1 MRRLLAVILMSVLAG
16 CGASQPPAPPPPP
29 EPAPVLEEDPLIQCP
44 TPRPQVCTMEYNPVC
59 AGLQGGG
66 VSMYSSPCNAC
77 ADDSV
82 TGYTPGACA
91 DD

>member
-1 MRRLLAVILMSVLAG
+1 MRRPLAVILVLVLTG

-29 EPAPVLEEDPLIQCP
+29 EPVPGENPMVQCSS
-44 TPRPQVCTMEYNPVC
+44 PRPQVCTMEYNPVC
-59 AGLQGGG
+59 ARLEGGG
-66 VSMYSSPCNAC
+66 VSVYSSPCNAC

-82 TGYTPGACA
+82 VGYLPGACA